1 MSAAPRTPGKRVA
14 PATPGTAVRSPG
26 AETIQVVARVRPLLQ
41 SEKLDGDECAV
52 QIRGSGDVLVS
63 PSLAGAPATFRL
75 DHVVP
80 PEGGQEA
87 MFRVVQPQLE
97 QALSGFNTT
106 VFAYG
111 QTGTGKTHTM
121 LGVDMW
127 RLAETDSSAALAA
140 AAARESG
147 APGAG
152 MADAVS
158 SGALQPGTP
167 AYEGVVDRLMAY
179 GGDYHPD
186 WGLIPRAMAF
196 LFCRLQAS
204 GAGGS
209 GVFGPGGIGER
220 SSGLMQGAA
229 GAAGAGAAGGSAGRD
244 GATHSQHSSPGG
256 FHGGGR
262 QSRRTSLAGGAAGQG
277 QGGAAPFSRR
287 LPEGVKVTVTYLEI
301 YNEKVYDLLC
311 PDETPLM
318 PAPGPRGAA
327 GAGQRV
333 GPASLDIVADPLR
346 GVCVP
351 DAVAVPVTNEAEVL
365 ALLWEGARNR
375 VLASTDMN
383 EHSSRSH
390 TIWQVGIER
399 THRRS
404 PGGSPMRHGSPSR
417 GSSKTGRGSGGG
429 AGSDD
434 EDDEG
439 GSGLVPGSTL
449 GDAETVVSRSKV
461 SLVDLAGSEKI
472 RPHALDTLSGR
483 RLTELTAINQS
494 LSCLGN
500 CVRALASRSRTH
512 VPYRDS
518 KLTRLL
524 QDSLGGNCKTLFVV
538 TISPASAHLEET
550 MSTLHFADRAKRVE
564 VHAERNE
571 TLDDASLARRFKAE
585 AARLRRELVRTRG
598 LVGRAAAGTAQPEP
612 GSATASE
619 VAELR
624 AEAAAAHEEAAR
636 WREAAARAEEEATL
650 ARAARRRVIV
660 AASAAAREAGDADE
674 GGASR
679 ALRAGLAAADAAKE
693 AADRRS
699 KRLSEL
705 EDEVQKRAAALTR
718 HFELMRALP
727 LVGVPDKSASPAR
740 GASQAQTPS
749 SRLALL
755 EGQVQRLVGEVR
767 AARGSFL
774 SDVRRLQ
781 AAAAAAE
788 QEAEAAAHQL
798 SQAHASRAADEAA
811 GASGRDGPAGRAGA
825 EEEAS
830 ALFGL
835 SPEEKTEAAE
845 LLLARQAQEAARSQW
860 THHVDK
866 RTQRS
871 YWHNEGTGETQWQR
885 PDGWETPGDA
895 VRRAEMAD
903 VVAAHKEQQARLL
916 DAVAEQLGEQLAAI
930 AREAGEGGEL
940 AEALQEEVRRYA
952 EETGGALQRQVD
964 VLAASLGL
972 R

>member
-1 MSAAPRTPGKRVA
+1 
-14 PATPGTAVRSPG
+14 
-26 AETIQVVARVRPLLQ
+26 
-41 SEKLDGDECAV
+41 
-52 QIRGSGDVLVS
+52 
-63 PSLAGAPATFRL
+63 
-75 DHVVP
+75 
-80 PEGGQEA
+80 
-87 MFRVVQPQLE
+87 
-97 QALSGFNTT
+97 
-106 VFAYG
+106 
-111 QTGTGKTHTM
+111 M

-196 LFCRLQAS
+196 LFRRLQAS

-229 GAAGAGAAGGSAGRD
+229 GAAGAGAAGGSAGRE

-417 GSSKTGRGSGGG
+417 GSSKTGRGSGAG

-461 SLVDLAGSEKI
+461 SLVDLV
-472 RPHALDTLSGR
+472 RPVLPGLFYPRSADHSQPPLPRGLPPPPPPSV
-483 RLTELTAINQS
+483 S
-494 LSCLGN
+494 LSCPVLS
-500 CVRALASRSRTH
+500 CPSPVCAFPPPLLASCARSDALLKSAGWFRK
-512 VPYRDS
+512 DS
-518 KLTRLL
+518 T
-524 QDSLGGNCKTLFVV
+524 
-538 TISPASAHLEET
+538 P
-550 MSTLHFADRAKRVE
+550 RAR
-564 VHAERNE
+564 HAERP
-571 TLDDASLARRFKAE
+571 ASH
-585 AARLRRELVRTRG
+585 G
-598 LVGRAAAGTAQPEP
+598 
-612 GSATASE
+612 
-619 VAELR
+619 
-624 AEAAAAHEEAAR
+624 
-636 WREAAARAEEEATL
+636 
-650 ARAARRRVIV
+650 
-660 AASAAAREAGDADE
+660 AD
-674 GGASR
+674 S
-679 ALRAGLAAADAAKE
+679 
-693 AADRRS
+693 
-699 KRLSEL
+699 
-705 EDEVQKRAAALTR
+705 
-718 HFELMRALP
+718 H
-727 LVGVPDKSASPAR
+727 
-740 GASQAQTPS
+740 
-749 SRLALL
+749 
-755 EGQVQRLVGEVR
+755 
-767 AARGSFL
+767 
-774 SDVRRLQ
+774 
-781 AAAAAAE
+781 
-788 QEAEAAAHQL
+788 
-798 SQAHASRAADEAA
+798 
-811 GASGRDGPAGRAGA
+811 
-825 EEEAS
+825 
-830 ALFGL
+830 
-835 SPEEKTEAAE
+835 
-845 LLLARQAQEAARSQW
+845 
-860 THHVDK
+860 
-866 RTQRS
+866 
-871 YWHNEGTGETQWQR
+871 
-885 PDGWETPGDA
+885 
-895 VRRAEMAD
+895 
-903 VVAAHKEQQARLL
+903 
-916 DAVAEQLGEQLAAI
+916 
-930 AREAGEGGEL
+930 
-940 AEALQEEVRRYA
+940 
-952 EETGGALQRQVD
+952 
-964 VLAASLGL
+964 
-972 R
+972 